1 MAINFNDTDSI
12 RHVVIDGR
20 LDGPGSDAIG
30 IKFAVL
36 SKLEGCRMVV
46 DISQVTFLASL
57 GIRLLVVNAKN
68 LNVHGGRMV
77 LFVGDNEAVASN
89 LEATGIS
96 ALIPMFTDISE
107 ANQAALA

>member
-1 MAINFNDTDSI
+1 MGINFNDTESI

-36 SKLEGCRMVV
+36 SNFEGGRMVV

-68 LNVHGGRMV
+68 LNSHGGRMV

-96 ALIPMFTDISE
+96 TLIPMYSDISE

>member
-1 MAINFNDTDSI
+1 MSINFNDTDSI
-12 RHVVIDGR
+12 RYVVIDGR

-30 IKFAVL
+30 TKFAAL
-36 SKLEGCRMVV
+36 SKFEGGRMVV

-68 LNVHGGRMV
+68 LKAHGGHMV

-96 ALIPMFTDISE
+96 TLIPMFTKLSE
-107 ANQAALA
+107 ANQAFLY